1 MRLSVKAMT
10 IAAGLLWGGAIL
22 VAGILHRL
30 DPSYGVS
37 FLEMTSSVYPGF
49 HSAGTAGS
57 LAIGTAEGLMDGGIS
72 GLMLSLLYNA
82 FARVRAGA

>member
-1 MRLSVKAMT
+1 
-10 IAAGLLWGGAIL
+10 
-22 VAGILHRL
+22 
-30 DPSYGVS
+30 
-37 FLEMTSSVYPGF
+37 MTSSVYPGF

-82 FARVRAGA
+82 FARVRAEA

>member
-37 FLEMTSSVYPGF
+37 FLEMTSSVYPGY
-49 HSAGTAGS
+49 HSAGNRRQSGHRHGR
-57 LAIGTAEGLMDGGIS
+57 GTD
-72 GLMLSLLYNA
+72 
-82 FARVRAGA
+82 